1 MLFRSGVR
9 GPRHAHRPGG
19 VTSLGAIP
27 RLARRLLRLVRR
39 RLRRGRPLLRRLGT
53 RYRLGVV
60 SNFDYTPT
68 DEQPPDPAAVEALK
82 AELPTCTSPLPGD
95 AIDWTRA

>member
-1 MLFRSGVR
+1 MACDQPFAARVIIGFTEDGV
-9 GPRHAHRPGG
+9 PE
-19 VTSLGAIP
+19 T
-27 RLARRLLRLVRR
+27 ARFD
-39 RLRRGRPLLRRLGT
+39 G
-53 RYRLGVV
+53 YCH
-60 SNFDYTPT
+60 FDYTPT